1 MVVILILP
9 TYTNINL
16 MSTILPPTT
25 YDKQLPTIE
34 IHSYNICA
42 ILADWVTPVVWF
54 KETIPWRCTTG
65 RSLSNLFCLFG
76 SLVPH
81 QHQGATLN
89 KRNQCRSYMAK
100 MINCRSRDT
109 KHIPFL
115 TLKPEARW
123 KGICKFVLIFSL
135 YTSLYNITGQ
145 PTASLC

>member
-1 MVVILILP
+1 MSLKCCVKYCTQP
-9 TYTNINL
+9 PSTNNTATLLLLSPYCYATSQGREDIVGN
-16 MSTILPPTT
+16 
-25 YDKQLPTIE
+25 E
-34 IHSYNICA
+34 HHA
-42 ILADWVTPVVWF
+42 
-54 KETIPWRCTTG
+54 TG
-65 RSLSNLFCLFG
+65 CSLSVVVCLFG

-135 YTSLYNITGQ
+135 YTSLYNYNRAAYCQ
-145 PTASLC
+145 PASHVWLHCWVSLELHN